1 LEVPRI
7 VRLLDQAMLFQAQLA
22 AGKARFR
29 ADLAAANGLS
39 AVRVSQVLALLKL
52 APSLVAFIGSLPPGT
67 PAWTIT
73 ERALRRLTRLPQRDQ
88 VREARRIFPG
98 FARFLAN
105 SSAFAS

>member
-1 LEVPRI
+1 LVDLAVQFR
-7 VRLLDQAMLFQAQLA
+7 AQLT
-22 AGKARFR
+22 AGRARFR
-29 ADLAAANGLS
+29 ADVAAANGLS

-52 APSLVAFIGSLPPGT
+52 APSLVAFIGSLPAGT
-67 PAWTIT
+67 PVRTIT

-88 VREARRIFPG
+88 VNEARRIFPG